1 MKNAIKR
8 IFAREILD
16 SRGNPTV
23 EVDIE
28 LDSGVT
34 SRAAAPSGASTGI
47 HEAVEIRDGDKN
59 RYGGKGVLKAVNNV
73 NEKIAKVLI
82 GKDVTQQADLDEA
95 MLQLDGTQNKEKIGA
110 NAICAV
116 SLAIAR
122 TASIAINLPLYK
134 HLSKDNAALLPV
146 PLMNILNGGVHAN
159 WQGPDFQEYMIVPHG
174 ARNFREAL
182 RWSSEV
188 YQMLKKILKEKGL
201 STNVGDEG
209 GFVPNVSSNEEP
221 LKLITEAI
229 EKAGYKPGGQIGISL
244 DTASSSFYEDDTY
257 NLRTENKRLT
267 AQEMVEK
274 FRQLSEKYP
283 IISIEDGL
291 AEDDWDGWKFLNQ
304 KIGDKIELV
313 GDDLL
318 VTNVKRI
325 ERGITENVANAVLI
339 KVNQIGTIT
348 ETVRAIERANKAGWG
363 VIVSHRSG
371 ETVDTFISDFTVAMG
386 TGAIK
391 TGAPCRGERI
401 EKYNRLLRIEEELDN
416 AARYA
421 GRNAFVR

>member
-1 MKNAIKR
+1 MKNNIKR

-23 EVDIE
+23 EVDVE
-28 LDSGVT
+28 LESGIM

-47 HEAVEIRDGDKN
+47 HEAVEIRDADKG
-59 RYGGKGVLKAVNNV
+59 RYGGKGVLKAISNV
-73 NEKIAKVLI
+73 NDKIAAVLI
-82 GKDVTQQADLDEA
+82 GRDATEQTKLDET
-95 MLQLDGTQNKEKIGA
+95 MIKLDGTPNKEKLGA

-122 TASIAINLPLYK
+122 TAAMAVKTPLYK
-134 HLSKDNAALLPV
+134 YLSKTESTLLPV
-146 PLMNILNGGVHAN
+146 PLMNVLNGGVHAN
-159 WQGPDFQEYMIVPHG
+159 WQGPDFQEYMIVPH
-174 ARNFREAL
+174 AAENFKEAL

-188 YQMLKKILKEKGL
+188 YQTLKKTLKEKGL

-209 GFVPNVSSNEEP
+209 GFVPRVASNEEP
-221 LKLITEAI
+221 LKLITEAV
-229 EKAGYKPGGQIGISL
+229 EKAGYKPGAQISISL
-244 DTASSSFYEDDTY
+244 DTASSSFYEEGAY
-257 NLRTENKRLT
+257 NLRTENKKLT
-267 AQEMVEK
+267 VQEMVDR
-274 FRQLSEKYP
+274 FAQLAGQYP

-291 AEDDWDGWKFLNQ
+291 AEDDWAGWELLNQ

-348 ETVRAIERANKAGWG
+348 ETIRAIERATEAGWG

-371 ETVDTFISDFTVAMG
+371 ETIDTFISDFTVAMG
-386 TGAIK
+386 TGTIK

-401 EKYNRLLRIEEELDN
+401 EKYNRLLRIEEELAN

-421 GRNAFVR
+421 GRRAFVR